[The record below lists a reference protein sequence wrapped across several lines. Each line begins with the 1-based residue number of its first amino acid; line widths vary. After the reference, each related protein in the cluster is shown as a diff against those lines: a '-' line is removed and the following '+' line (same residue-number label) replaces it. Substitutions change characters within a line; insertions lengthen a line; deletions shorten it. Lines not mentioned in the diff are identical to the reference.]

1 MYTSS
6 HSTKNNKEPIKNSK
20 QYKIEIFGFGEID
33 IIEVKQSDT
42 TFPKINL
49 QSLKK

>member
-1 MYTSS
+1 MRQFLKKRNYNLLETNYR
-6 HSTKNNKEPIKNSK
+6 TK
-20 QYKIEIFGFGEID
+20 FGEID

-42 TFPKINL
+42 IFPKSNL